1 MSGRNLL
8 ITGGFGFIGGHLID
22 YLTKQYPSDRIH
34 VIDALY
40 SNPIPHEM
48 LLNELGPRDNLTY
61 EICTIEDY
69 YNKQDDTKWDQIYH
83 LASIVG
89 PAGVLKYAGN
99 IIKSIVM
106 DTYYLMDI
114 ALKNNARLLDV
125 STSEIYGGGQE
136 GYCSEEFAKIIP
148 PKTTIRLEYAIAKL
162 ASETALINKAKVSP
176 LDVVIIRPFNIA
188 GPRQSGVGG
197 FVLPRFIFL
206 SIYNNP
212 LTVFGDGKQ
221 IRAFTH
227 VKDIVK
233 GLVLAMNKG
242 KTMES
247 YNIGNPENKISIDEL
262 ASKVI
267 QITGSGSSKIYVDPK
282 KLYGNL
288 YEEANDKYPNA
299 VKAIT
304 ELEWEPGYAIDQII
318 KDTYNYM
325 RKLNEKD
332 LLSLAGGHLS

>member
-1 MSGRNLL
+1 MRRNILV
-8 ITGGFGFIGGHLID
+8 TGGFGFIGGHLID
-22 YLTKQYPSDRIH
+22 YLTKHYPSDNIH

-40 SNPIPHEM
+40 SNPIPHEI
-48 LLNELGPRDNLTY
+48 LLNELGARNNLTY

-69 YNKQDDTKWDQIYH
+69 NKKQNNTKWDQIYH
-83 LASIVG
+83 LASVVG
-89 PAGVLKYAGN
+89 PAGVLKYAGD

-106 DTYYLMDI
+106 DTYILMDL

-148 PKTTIRLEYAIAKL
+148 PITTIRLEYAIAKL
-162 ASETALINKAKVSP
+162 ASETALLNKAKVSP

-197 FVLPRFIFL
+197 FVLPRFVFL

-212 LTVFGDGKQ
+212 LTVFGTGKQ

-227 VKDIVK
+227 VEDIVK

-267 QITGSGSSKIYVDPK
+267 QLTGSSSSKIYIDPK
-282 KLYGNL
+282 DLYGHL

-299 VKAIT
+299 TKAIT
-304 ELEWEPGYAIDQII
+304 ELDWTPEYTIDKII
-318 KDTYNYM
+318 EDTYNYM
-325 RKLNEKD
+325 RNLDEQMLHD
-332 LLSLAGGHLS
+332 LAGGHLS